1 MRERERERDVFE
13 CGVVAG
19 FTEEVAYVSGPLDAR
34 GGAGVCVP
42 QAFFLDHRP
51 VFCFFLPVMR

>member
-1 MRERERERDVFE
+1 MWWL
-13 CGVVAG
+13 AG
-19 FTEEVAYVSGPLDAR
+19 ATEEVAYVSGPLDAR
-34 GGAGVCVP
+34 GGVGVGVGVCVP